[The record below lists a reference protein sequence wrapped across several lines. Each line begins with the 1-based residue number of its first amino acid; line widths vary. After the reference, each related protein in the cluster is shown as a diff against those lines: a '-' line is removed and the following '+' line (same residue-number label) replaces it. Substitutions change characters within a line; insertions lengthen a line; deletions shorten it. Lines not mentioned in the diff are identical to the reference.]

1 MKGLIVG
8 KLYSSFM
15 NEINEIGFSG
25 RSIRNTDPIQ
35 YQIRGILSG
44 DFDLKKT
51 LDIQPDNIKQ
61 RMIRDLN
68 DITQGVLPLWMPQ
81 KFKMPKRKRD
91 KLIKALGDYV
101 K

>member
-1 MKGLIVG
+1 MDREMKV
-8 KLYSSFM
+8 YSTF
-15 NEINEIGFSG
+15 INEIGFDG
-25 RSIRNTDPIQ
+25 RSVRNVAPIQ

-44 DFDLKKT
+44 KLDLKKT
-51 LDIQPDNIKQ
+51 LDMQPTGLKA

-68 DITQGVLPLWMPQ
+68 DITQGVLPMWMPQ

-101 K
+101 KGDE